1 MFGWLS
7 ALPAYILPITGLGHM
22 LPRSAVVLETILVA
36 ACSSPGTNLSP
47 FTGEL
52 TLGTWGGSG
61 AGLIVSDT
69 SMHLHVGCTYGDV
82 SGRIAFDATGAF
94 DVSGSYMLHA
104 YPITVGPSVPA
115 RFVGRL
121 SGSTLTVTAIVND
134 TTQHT
139 TVTRGPVSVTLGA
152 DPKLGP
158 CPICRRPIIT
168 KLPAAH

>member
-1 MFGWLS
+1 MSRPHNFRLRVI
-7 ALPAYILPITGLGHM
+7 ALTAFVG
-22 LPRSAVVLETILVA
+22 AFA
-36 ACSSPGTNLSP
+36 ACSSTSAVLPADGLVP
-47 FTGEL
+47 
-52 TLGTWGGSG
+52 LGNWGGDSS
-61 AGLIVSDT
+61 AMIVSDT
-69 SMHLHVGCTYGDV
+69 ATHLHIACTYGDV
-82 SGRIAFDATGAF
+82 SGRIAIDATGGF

-115 RFVGRL
+115 RFVGHL

-152 DPKLGP
+152 DAKLGP

>member
-1 MFGWLS
+1 MSRRHRFRLS
-7 ALPAYILPITGLGHM
+7 VIALTAFVG
-22 LPRSAVVLETILVA
+22 AFA
-36 ACSSPGTNLSP
+36 ACSSTSAVLPADGLVP
-47 FTGEL
+47 
-52 TLGTWGGSG
+52 LGNWGGDSS
-61 AGLIVSDT
+61 AMIVSDT
-69 SMHLHVGCTYGDV
+69 ATHLHIACTYGDV
-82 SGRIAFDATGAF
+82 SGRIAIDAAGGF

-115 RFVGRL
+115 RFVGHL

-152 DPKLGP
+152 DAKLGP
-158 CPICRRPIIT
+158 CPICRRPVIT